1 MAKNNTAG
9 KFKISKWADNAHCIF
24 VPVKIAEK
32 FEGKPY
38 PRALCTIKEHSFHC
52 AFMKSKEQGY
62 YIYLG
67 KKLIND
73 LKLRVG
79 DEVSVSFSN
88 DKSENQAPVVE
99 ELTAVLSTDPEAENI
114 FNSLTPGNQRSLI
127 YLVTLVKSSQ
137 KRIDRSLLIAAKL
150 KAGIIS
156 ARLMM
161 K

>member
-1 MAKNNTAG
+1 MAKNKSSG
-9 KFKISKWADNAHCIF
+9 KFKISRWAGNAHCIF
-24 VPVKIAEK
+24 VPAKIAEK

-38 PRALCTIKEHSFHC
+38 PRALCTIKDHSFHC
-52 AFMKSKEQGY
+52 AFVKSKEQGY
-62 YIYLG
+62 YVYLG

-79 DEVSVSFSN
+79 DEVNISFN
-88 DKSENQAPVVE
+88 DDKSENQAPDIE
-99 ELTAVLSTDPEAENI
+99 ELTAVLSTDPEAEKI

-150 KAGIIS
+150 KAGITS
-156 ARLMM
+156 ARLML